1 MSGKK
6 PAVKNDMK
14 GVAFLCGFEE
24 SNRRIVQN
32 PRSGVE
38 VTLQEFLRALLFM
51 QAQLL
56 QTLQIGSGFLYTPLC
71 IKPGSLQKSLYTRSG
86 FPAKLVVHRGR
97 FPTES
102 AANRV

>member
-1 MSGKK
+1 MSGEKTTC
-6 PAVKNDMK
+6 KNDLK
-14 GVAFLCGFEE
+14 NYVLNGVFKAR
-24 SNRRIVQN
+24 NRRIVQN

-71 IKPGSLQKSLYTRSG
+71 IRPGSLQKSLYTRSG
-86 FPAKLVVHRGR
+86 FPAKHVVHKGR
-97 FPTES
+97 LPTES

>member
-1 MSGKK
+1 
-6 PAVKNDMK
+6 MK
-14 GVAFLCGFEE
+14 TVAFLCGFEE

-56 QTLQIGSGFLYTPLC
+56 QTLQIGSGFLY
-71 IKPGSLQKSLYTRSG
+71 KP
-86 FPAKLVVHRGR
+86 VVNRTR
-97 FPTES
+97 FPTEV
-102 AANRV
+102 ATNRV